1 MRAAF
6 ISLLLLQILCLNL
19 SANLDTYYK
28 DFIKSNGYELEE
40 NRVVTDDG
48 YILSVWHIKPIVSNG
63 KVAFLQHGLS
73 DTAWC
78 FFQLGIKSLP
88 FALLKEGF
96 DVWLGNIRGN
106 IFSHGH
112 VTKNPDDS
120 KSGYD
125 DYSIDDFVQYD
136 LPAMIKL
143 VKSRTGGK
151 KMSYVGHSQGTTIF
165 LMLVMD
171 NPTLAEESFDHFAAL
186 GTVPNLAH
194 TDFTPIEL
202 LDKIYGI
209 LRAVG
214 IFNAFSLTNTQR
226 NLIATFCKTTPSVC
240 GKAFDLGAD
249 IRPSGRMSYK
259 NIYNYLYYFPGGVS
273 KNNLLHWSQ
282 IHTMKKLV
290 YYNPNFEKDKTAE
303 AYNIQNLK
311 KWKIKALIARTDD
324 DTFSSYQDV
333 TDFYNMIQNKNYVK
347 ILELVNYGHLDCLAA
362 DSAVNDIFTP
372 IINFFKK

>member
-6 ISLLLLQILCLNL
+6 ISLLLLQILSLNL

-48 YILSVWHIKPIVSNG
+48 YILSLWHIKPIVSNG
-63 KVAFLQHGLS
+63 KVVFLQHGLT

-78 FFQLGIKSLP
+78 FFQLGAKSLP

-112 VTKNPDDS
+112 VSKNPDDS

-136 LPAMIKL
+136 LPAMIKF
-143 VKSRTGGK
+143 VKSKTGGK
-151 KMSYVGHSQGTTIF
+151 KMSYIGHSQGTTIF
-165 LMLVMD
+165 FMLVMD

-186 GTVPNLAH
+186 GTVPSITH

-214 IFNAFSLTNTQR
+214 IFNTFSLTNTQR

-249 IRPSGRMSYK
+249 IRPSGRMNYK

-290 YYNPNFEKDKTAE
+290 YYNPNFDKEKTAE

-311 KWKIKALIARTDD
+311 TWKIKALIARTDD

-333 TDFYNMIQNKNYVK
+333 TDFYNMVQNKIYIR

-362 DSAVNDIFTP
+362 DSAVNDIFIP
-372 IINFFKK
+372 IIDFFKN